1 MAALEPRGIWKGLDS
16 ASHYGSDEV
25 SDVSYV
31 TGCWVAGLFSPGS
44 TLERVLEAWVSSS
57 AIWRAGSFLRTCA
70 THVTISFPE
79 PVGVNRFYGI

>member
-1 MAALEPRGIWKGLDS
+1 MAALEPKGIWKGLDS
-16 ASHYGSDEV
+16 ASYYGSDEV

-44 TLERVLEAWVSSS
+44 TLGRVLEASPPSGEQ
-57 AIWRAGSFLRTCA
+57 AACLRTCA
-70 THVTISFPE
+70 TNVTISFPE